1 LVAETFAE
9 RRRLPIFAGMAL
21 LTALGCSPPI
31 QGTRV
36 GRPWRQR
43 LEDLIACEVDYA
55 GKTVLDAGCNVGI
68 LAYEITKLGPSFI
81 HAIDGSRPVLN
92 AARLILRSVE
102 TPHRLDLVNL
112 ADDERL
118 RAVLEPG
125 YDIVQLLAVYQHV
138 ERARGDRVARR
149 MLATLAER
157 CSETFIAASR
167 PDYLP
172 AIVEVLS
179 SSGLRVERE
188 TSSLARS
195 VRHLVFRRQ

>member
-1 LVAETFAE
+1 
-9 RRRLPIFAGMAL
+9 MAL

-92 AARLILRSVE
+92 AVRLILRSVE

-138 ERARGDRVARR
+138 ERARGDRVRGACWRRSPNGAGRRSSRPRVLITCRPSSRCFRLRDSGLSARR
-149 MLATLAER
+149 PR
-157 CSETFIAASR
+157 R
-167 PDYLP
+167 PG
-172 AIVEVLS
+172 A
-179 SSGLRVERE
+179 
-188 TSSLARS
+188 
-195 VRHLVFRRQ
+195 

>member
-1 LVAETFAE
+1 
-9 RRRLPIFAGMAL
+9 MAL
-21 LTALGCSPPI
+21 LTSLGFSQPI

-43 LEDLIACEVDYA
+43 LADLLACEVDYA

-118 RAVLEPG
+118 RTVLGPS
-125 YDIVQLLAVYQHV
+125 YDIVQLLAVYSTWNGRGAIGWRGACWRGLPSAVRRHSLPP
-138 ERARGDRVARR
+138 RA
-149 MLATLAER
+149 LIT
-157 CSETFIAASR
+157 SR
-167 PDYLP
+167 P
-172 AIVEVLS
+172 S
-179 SSGLRVERE
+179 SRCL
-188 TSSLARS
+188 
-195 VRHLVFRRQ
+195 HRRA